1 MMPLGWALLLLALG
15 FLFVVLEFIVP
26 SGGLLAVLC
35 ALSLLAAIVLGF
47 VAGLGSGLA
56 ILLTV
61 CVLVPLGIAAAL
73 RWWPATPIGRRIL
86 IQRPR
91 SADEVLPETPAYRE
105 LKELIGRRGRSKG
118 LMLPGGLVVIDGK
131 TYDAVSEGVP
141 IEPNQPVVVVNVST
155 QRLVV
160 RPDLGSPSPPAAAGQ
175 SQAAT
180 DPLRREVPDPFA
192 E

>member
-1 MMPLGWALLLLALG
+1 MTPLGWALLLLALG
-15 FLFVVLEFIVP
+15 FLFLVLEFFVP

-35 ALSLLAAIVLGF
+35 ALSLLAAIGVGF

-61 CVLVPLGIAAAL
+61 CGLVPLGVMAAL
-73 RWWPATPIGRRIL
+73 RWWPKTPIGRRIL
-86 IQRPR
+86 IPRPS

-105 LKELIGRRGRSKG
+105 LTALIGRRGRSKG

-160 RPDLGSPSPPAAAGQ
+160 RPDLGPDRPSATAGPSSKPA
-175 SQAAT
+175 
-180 DPLRREVPDPFA
+180 DPLRQELPDPFA

>member
-1 MMPLGWALLLLALG
+1 MTPLGWALLLLALG
-15 FLFVVLEFIVP
+15 FVFLVLEFIVP

-35 ALSLLAAIVLGF
+35 SLSLLAAIVLGF
-47 VAGLGSGLA
+47 AAGLGSGLA

-118 LMLPGGLVVIDGK
+118 LMLPSGLVVIDGK

-141 IEPNQPVVVVNVST
+141 IEPNQPVVVVNIST

-160 RPDLGSPSPPAAAGQ
+160 RPDAGSPSSSPASGPSA
-175 SQAAT
+175 

>member
-1 MMPLGWALLLLALG
+1 MTPLGWALLLLALG
-15 FLFVVLEFIVP
+15 FLFLVLEFFVP

-35 ALSLLAAIVLGF
+35 ALSLLAAIVVGF
-47 VAGLGSGLA
+47 VGGLGSGLA

-61 CVLVPLGIAAAL
+61 CVLVPLGVAAAL
-73 RWWPATPIGRRIL
+73 RWWPVTPIGRRIL

-91 SADEVLPETPAYRE
+91 SDEEVLPETPAYRE
-105 LKELIGRRGRSKG
+105 LKEMIGRRGRSKG

-160 RPDLGSPSPPAAAGQ
+160 RPDLGMETPS
-175 SQAAT
+175 AT
-180 DPLRREVPDPFA
+180 ANASDKPKDPLRQQIPDPFA